1 MNQTTDSVRSQ
12 QSGPKRTVTNR
23 RTKLIF
29 LVLLI
34 FVVLSGIYLAGNI
47 ISDDLIVADF
57 SQKGLKPSWKHPFGT
72 DMLGRDMLSV

>member
-12 QSGPKRTVTNR
+12 QSGLKRTVMNR

-29 LVLLI
+29 FVVLI

-57 SQKGLKPSWKHPFGT
+57 SQ
-72 DMLGRDMLSV
+72 RD